1 MQIFVNDS
9 ELEAKLTDEEN
20 LGQVYESVSDWIRSH
35 NRYVLG
41 VSVDNLDVA
50 PETLGQF
57 SPARV
62 SRIDFRVGDE
72 VQMMAESA
80 QELDDYVDRIGHAL
94 FDRTHLTEQEISN
107 LRDGTKWIV
116 QIIETSCG
124 ILRLKPEE
132 ILCPVVGPEEAGA
145 VSVKELL
152 TALSEAASALREDA
166 SESILVYL
174 TVMRDLRFFILKL
187 KMQLLTMNA
196 SLEDL
201 LAVLDNFETK
211 ADDLNDEIIEINKLF
226 QSGQDFQA
234 LEQLDRMIERLNGFL
249 SAAFALEYRVLQDS
263 GSALPSVQIEGR
275 GFQEAASDVTG
286 VLKDLSSAMEEK
298 DIVAVGD
305 ILEYELTEK
314 LASLRE
320 ILGAVR
326 SCLPKS

>member
-9 ELEAKLTDEEN
+9 ELEAKLTDEQD
-20 LGQVYESVSDWIRSH
+20 LSQVYTSVSDWIRSH

-41 VSVDNLDVA
+41 VAVDSLDVA
-50 PETLGQF
+50 PESLGQLT
-57 SPARV
+57 PERV
-62 SRIDFRVGDE
+62 KRIDFRVGDE

-80 QELDDYVDRIGHAL
+80 AELDDYVDRIGRTL
-94 FDRTHLTEQEISN
+94 FDRTHLTAQEIHN
-107 LRDGTKWIV
+107 LREGTKWIV

-124 ILRLKPEE
+124 ILRLKPED

-152 TALSEAASALREDA
+152 TALSEASGGLREDA
-166 SESILVYL
+166 PEGIIVYL

-196 SLEDL
+196 SLEELMDVT
-201 LAVLDNFETK
+201 ASFE
-211 ADDLNDEIIEINKLF
+211 ARSVELNEEIVEINKLF

-234 LEQLDRMIERLNGFL
+234 LELLDRMIERLNGFL

-263 GSALPSVQIEGR
+263 GSAMPSVLVDGR
-275 GFQEAASDVTG
+275 GFQEVASDVTT
-286 VLKDLSSAMEEK
+286 VLRDLSSAMEEK

-320 ILGAVR
+320 MLAAIRPL
-326 SCLPKS
+326 LTKS